1 MIFGPAKIVGRSI
14 LGCVCQHASEVNC
27 DTKVATAGI
36 ATGSIRASRNG
47 QALMAPAA

>member
-14 LGCVCQHASEVNC
+14 LGCVCQHASEVSC

-47 QALMAPAA
+47 QVMAPAA